1 MNKKI
6 ILGSL
11 IILLLIVGM
20 LFSLRP
26 AKLVIVVDA
35 GHGGTDPGTMSANG
49 IYEKD
54 INLAIAKK
62 IAASLSKAHYKV
74 IMVRQDDSTISLEQR
89 YALANSQQADLFIS
103 VHANAIENNA
113 DVSGMQ
119 VLYYPDTTQHNA
131 ELAQQMLT
139 SLLQAT
145 SASDKGAIARP
156 DLAVLRGTTMKS
168 LLIETGFMTN
178 EQEAEKLLQTTYQQ
192 KIATAVT
199 KAVDGYVQT
208 KLLPIKK

>member
-113 DVSGMQ
+113 DVSGIQ

-145 SASDKGAIARP
+145 SAVNKGAIARP

-178 EQEAEKLLQTTYQQ
+178 EQEANKLLQTTYQQ

-199 KAVDGYVQT
+199 KAVDSYVQT

>member
-6 ILGSL
+6 ILSSL
-11 IILLLIVGM
+11 VIIVLIVGI

-26 AKLVIVVDA
+26 AKLVIVIDA

-74 IMVRQDDSTISLEQR
+74 IMVRQDDSTFSLEQR
-89 YALANSQQADLFIS
+89 YALANNQQADLFIS

-119 VLYYPDTTQHNA
+119 VLYYPDTTQYNA

>member
-6 ILGSL
+6 ILSSL
-11 IILLLIVGM
+11 VIIVLIVGI

-26 AKLVIVVDA
+26 AKLVIVIDA

>member
-1 MNKKI
+1 
-6 ILGSL
+6 
-11 IILLLIVGM
+11 
-20 LFSLRP
+20 
-26 AKLVIVVDA
+26 
-35 GHGGTDPGTMSANG
+35 
-49 IYEKD
+49 
-54 INLAIAKK
+54 
-62 IAASLSKAHYKV
+62 
-74 IMVRQDDSTISLEQR
+74 
-89 YALANSQQADLFIS
+89 
-103 VHANAIENNA
+103 
-113 DVSGMQ
+113 
-119 VLYYPDTTQHNA
+119 
-131 ELAQQMLT
+131 MLT

>member
-6 ILGSL
+6 ILSSL
-11 IILLLIVGM
+11 VMIVLIVGI

-26 AKLVIVVDA
+26 AKLVIVIDA

>member
-6 ILGSL
+6 ILSSL
-11 IILLLIVGM
+11 VIIVLIVGI

-26 AKLVIVVDA
+26 AKLVIVIDA

-74 IMVRQDDSTISLEQR
+74 IMVRQDDSTFSLEQR
-89 YALANSQQADLFIS
+89 YALANNQQADLFIS

-119 VLYYPDTTQHNA
+119 VL
-131 ELAQQMLT
+131 
-139 SLLQAT
+139 
-145 SASDKGAIARP
+145 
-156 DLAVLRGTTMKS
+156 
-168 LLIETGFMTN
+168 
-178 EQEAEKLLQTTYQQ
+178 
-192 KIATAVT
+192 
-199 KAVDGYVQT
+199 
-208 KLLPIKK
+208 

>member
-6 ILGSL
+6 ILSSL
-11 IILLLIVGM
+11 VMIVLIVGI

-26 AKLVIVVDA
+26 AKLVIVIDA

-74 IMVRQDDSTISLEQR
+74 IMVRQDDSTFSLEQR
-89 YALANSQQADLFIS
+89 YELANNQQADLFIS

>member
-6 ILGSL
+6 ILSSL
-11 IILLLIVGM
+11 VIIVLIVGI

-26 AKLVIVVDA
+26 AKLVIVIDA

-74 IMVRQDDSTISLEQR
+74 IMVRQDDSTFSLEQR
-89 YALANSQQADLFIS
+89 YALANNQQADLFIS

-119 VLYYPDTTQHNA
+119 VLYYPDTTQYNA

-199 KAVDGYVQT
+199 KAVDGYVQK

>member
-6 ILGSL
+6 ILSSL
-11 IILLLIVGM
+11 VMIVLIVGI

-26 AKLVIVVDA
+26 AKLVIVIDA

-74 IMVRQDDSTISLEQR
+74 IMVRQDDSTFSLEQR
-89 YALANSQQADLFIS
+89 YALANNQQADLFIS

-119 VLYYPDTTQHNA
+119 VLYYPDTTQYNA

-145 SASDKGAIARP
+145 SANDKGAIARP